1 VKTRQ
6 FLPLLAAGLLWACGA
21 EPVLAD
27 SLLISEVVTDP
38 QADHSENSG
47 GNDAPYDLLPGD
59 GTISSV
65 DEFVEIF
72 HTGSLPLDLTNYQ
85 LVFDDTT
92 PSAYEFGVSSGGVLL
107 FSLGSSLDAFLPGG
121 YALLGNPPG
130 ALNNR
135 LDVSLRDASGSLV
148 DLLEIEDGNASSTLD
163 EAVAR
168 IWTGTGYLAESTR
181 SRVTPLGP
189 ELPNQNPVPEPAS
202 ILLLGISAA
211 AAARASRRR
220 ARREKGQKRL

>member
-1 VKTRQ
+1 VKPRRY
-6 FLPLLAAGLLWACGA
+6 LPLLAVGLLWACGA
-21 EPVLAD
+21 DPALAD

-38 QADHSENSG
+38 QADHSESSG
-47 GNDAPYDLLPGD
+47 GNGLPYDLLPGD

-72 HTGSLPLDLTNYQ
+72 HTGSLPLDLTNYE

-92 PSAYEFGVSSGGVLL
+92 PSTYEFGVSSGGVLL
-107 FSLGSSLDAFLPGG
+107 WSPGSSLDGFLPGG
-121 YALLGNPPG
+121 YAVLGNPPG

-135 LDVSLRDASGSLV
+135 VDVYLRDAEGNLV
-148 DLLEIEDGNASSTLD
+148 DLLAIEDGNASSTLD

-168 IWTGTGYLAESTR
+168 IWTGTGYLTGSTR
-181 SRVTPLGP
+181 SPITPLGP
-189 ELPNQNPVPEPAS
+189 EAPSQRPVPEPAT

-211 AAARASRRR
+211 VAACANARR
-220 ARREKGQKRL
+220 ARRARDRMRL

>member
-1 VKTRQ
+1 MKTRR
-6 FLPLLAAGLLWACGA
+6 FLSLLSAGLLWACGA
-21 EPVLAD
+21 DPVLAE
-27 SLLISEVVTDP
+27 SVLISEVVTDP
-38 QADHSENSG
+38 QADHSENTG
-47 GNDAPYDLLPGD
+47 GNGVPYDLLPGD
-59 GTISSV
+59 GTISSL

-72 HTGSLPLDLTNYQ
+72 HTGSQPLDLTNYA

-92 PSAYEFGVSSGGVLL
+92 PSAYEFGVSSGGMLL
-107 FSLGSSLDAFLPGG
+107 FSPGSSLDVFLPGG

-135 LDVSLRDASGSLV
+135 LDVLLRDAEGSLI

-181 SRVTPLGP
+181 SPITPLGP
-189 ELPNQNPVPEPAS
+189 ELPNQNPVPEPAT
-202 ILLLGISAA
+202 ILLFGVSAA
-211 AAARASRRR
+211 VAARASARK
-220 ARREKGQKRL
+220 ARRERDRKRL